1 MAAITLGLP
10 EHKLRVIAPDVGG
23 GFGGKIGVLPEE
35 ATAILAAQ
43 KLGRPVKGKSSNPD
57 FESTT
62 IYLRKDVK
70 HRAARIL
77 FEEKARGQDRGLSDV
92 LEELLEAWVDKN
104 S

>member
-1 MAAITLGLP
+1 MARPNNRFRTMIKTARG
-10 EHKLRVIAPDVGG
+10 EQQEGG
-23 GFGGKIGVLPEE
+23 DAVAVK
-35 ATAILAAQ
+35 

-77 FEEKARGQDRGLSDV
+77 FEEKEHGQDRGLSDV
-92 LEELLEAWVDKN
+92 LEELLEEWVARN

>member
-1 MAAITLGLP
+1 MARPNNRFRTMIQTARG
-10 EHKLRVIAPDVGG
+10 EQEEGG
-23 GFGGKIGVLPEE
+23 DAVAVK
-35 ATAILAAQ
+35 

-70 HRAARIL
+70 HRAVRIL
-77 FEEKARGQDRGLSDV
+77 FEEKDRGQDRGLSDV
-92 LEELLEAWVDKN
+92 LEELLEEWVDKN

>member
-1 MAAITLGLP
+1 MARLNRFTNIMKTARAGQ
-10 EHKLRVIAPDVGG
+10 EDDNG
-23 GFGGKIGVLPEE
+23 
-35 ATAILAAQ
+35 ATVTKAR
-43 KLGRPVKGKSSNPD
+43 GRPVKGKSSNPD

-77 FEEKARGQDRGLSDV
+77 FEEKARGEDRGLSDV
-92 LEELLEAWVDKN
+92 LEELLEEWVDKN